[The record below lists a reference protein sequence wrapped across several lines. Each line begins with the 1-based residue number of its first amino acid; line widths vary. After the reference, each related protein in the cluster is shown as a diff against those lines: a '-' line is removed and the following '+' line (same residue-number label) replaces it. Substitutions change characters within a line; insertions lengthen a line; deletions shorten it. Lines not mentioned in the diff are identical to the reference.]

1 MIAHVTSLEI
11 SEISI
16 YLPSI
21 LVFVFNLIAVSFAFV
36 LDTLFSFFLPIIFL
50 FANCTSHATKGNES
64 NPSWY
69 GSLEQPNLHPV
80 CSEDGWEGLHRVLQ
94 RERVWNKPLNE
105 FLHSTDLK
113 DQLLVVNEG
122 GGGKGGGREGWRIQW
137 RIYWGNGERISR
149 RQKSIKS
156 GTIKNWL
163 LIFCQWGDGRGGGG
177 EHKNIL
183 VP

>member
-11 SEISI
+11 SKISI

-36 LDTLFSFFLPIIFL
+36 LDTLFSFFFLPIIFL

-64 NPSWY
+64 NPSRY

-105 FLHSTDLK
+105 FLHTTDLK
-113 DQLLVVNEG
+113 DQPLVVSEG
-122 GGGKGGGREGWRIQW
+122 GGGKGGGKGRMKDSMEDLLGEWREDQSSSKKYKIGYYKKLTANFLPMRWWEGGGVGWR
-137 RIYWGNGERISR
+137 
-149 RQKSIKS
+149 
-156 GTIKNWL
+156 
-163 LIFCQWGDGRGGGG
+163 GRT
-177 EHKNIL
+177 
-183 VP
+183 

>member
-1 MIAHVTSLEI
+1 MEWYTVLYIATLSELCQETTTTKTPKMIAHVTSLEI
-11 SEISI
+11 CEISI

-21 LVFVFNLIAVSFAFV
+21 LVFVFNLIAISFAFV

-50 FANCTSHATKGNES
+50 FANCTSHASKGNES

-80 CSEDGWEGLHRVLQ
+80 CSEDGWESLHRVLQ

-113 DQLLVVNEG
+113 DQLLVVNEVG
-122 GGGKGGGREGWRIQW
+122 GGKRGGGKGKDGGFNEGST
-137 RIYWGNGERISR
+137 GGTERGSVVA
-149 RQKSIKS
+149 KK
-156 GTIKNWL
+156 
-163 LIFCQWGDGRGGGG
+163 
-177 EHKNIL
+177 
-183 VP
+183 V

>member
-11 SEISI
+11 CEISI

-21 LVFVFNLIAVSFAFV
+21 LVFVFNLIAISFAFV

-69 GSLEQPNLHPV
+69 GSLEQQNLHPV
-80 CSEDGWEGLHRVLQ
+80 CSEDGWESLHRVLQ
-94 RERVWNKPLNE
+94 RERVWNKPLSE

-122 GGGKGGGREGWRIQW
+122 GGGKRGGGKGKDGGFNEGFT
-137 RIYWGNGERISR
+137 GGMERS
-149 RQKSIKS
+149 
-156 GTIKNWL
+156 
-163 LIFCQWGDGRGGGG
+163 GG